1 MWDISE
7 IEKYIKDNIKESRY
21 KHTLGVIETA
31 KKLANINGVDENK
44 AHLAALMHDS
54 AKNMPSEKMIEI
66 LNEENIKLDL
76 VSKESPQILHGKVG
90 AIIAKKVFE
99 IEDEDILNAIEYHT
113 TGRSNMSTLEK
124 IVYIADYIEPNR
136 NYPGVDELREI
147 TFEDLDKGVLKGL
160 DNTLI
165 FVIKEENLIHP
176 LTIEARNFMLLEVKT
191 KQ

>member
-21 KHTLGVIETA
+21 KHTLGVVETA
-31 KKLANINGVDENK
+31 KKLAHINDVDENK
-44 AHLAALMHDS
+44 AHIVALVHDC
-54 AKNMPSEKMIEI
+54 AKNMPNEKMIEVLKQEGI
-66 LNEENIKLDL
+66 ELDL
-76 VSKESPQILHGKVG
+76 ISKESPQILHGKVG

-99 IEDEDILNAIEYHT
+99 IEDNDILNAIEYHT
-113 TGRSNMSTLEK
+113 TGRSNMSSLER
-124 IVYIADYIEPNR
+124 IIYIADYIEPNR

-147 TFEDLDKGVLKGL
+147 TFKNLDKGVLKGL
-160 DNTLI
+160 ENTLI

-176 LTIEARNFMLLEVKT
+176 LTIEARNFMLLEVKK